1 MDETLIPVQI
11 GQRFFPQTPD
21 MGAIIQIISESK
33 KFVVCIGHHEAVAL
47 EEALQ
52 QQEAP
57 RPMTHQLMTSVML
70 GFDIKV
76 RKAVVTQVVQG
87 NFFGLLVLERKGS
100 DGILQEAH
108 IDCRPSDAFVLSARL
123 GFPLFV
129 TAEVLEDVPEIDV
142 SDIIDA
148 AEDDEMPDFP
158 GLGNDEEE

>member
-1 MDETLIPVQI
+1 MDDNLIPVQI

-21 MGAIIQIISESK
+21 MGAIIQIVSESK
-33 KFVVCIGHHEAVAL
+33 RFVVCIGHHEAIAL

-52 QQEAP
+52 QQDAP
-57 RPMTHQLMTSVML
+57 RPMTHQLLTSVML
-70 GFDIKV
+70 GFDIEV
-76 RKAVVTQVVQG
+76 RRAIVTQVVQG

-129 TAEVLEDVPEIDV
+129 TSEVLEEVPEIDV
-142 SDIIDA
+142 SDLIDA
-148 AEDDEMPDFP
+148 SGADDMPDFP
-158 GLGNDEEE
+158 GLEINEEE

>member
-1 MDETLIPVQI
+1 MDDNLIPVQI

-21 MGAIIQIISESK
+21 MGAIIQIVSESK
-33 KFVVCIGHHEAVAL
+33 RFVVCIGHHEAIAL

-52 QQEAP
+52 QQDAP
-57 RPMTHQLMTSVML
+57 RPMTHQLLTSVML
-70 GFDIKV
+70 GFDIEV
-76 RKAVVTQVVQG
+76 RRAIVTQVVQG

-129 TAEVLEDVPEIDV
+129 TSEVLEEVPEIDI
-142 SDIIDA
+142 SDLIDA
-148 AEDDEMPDFP
+148 SAADDMPDFP
-158 GLGNDEEE
+158 GLEINEEE

>member
-1 MDETLIPVQI
+1 MDDNLIPVQI

-21 MGAIIQIISESK
+21 MGAIIQIVSESK
-33 KFVVCIGHHEAVAL
+33 RFVVCIGHHEAIAL

-52 QQEAP
+52 QQDAP
-57 RPMTHQLMTSVML
+57 RPMTHQLLTSVML
-70 GFDIKV
+70 GFDIEV
-76 RKAVVTQVVQG
+76 RRAIVTQVVQG

-129 TAEVLEDVPEIDV
+129 TSEVLEEVPEIDI
-142 SDIIDA
+142 SYLIDA
-148 AEDDEMPDFP
+148 SAADDMPDFP
-158 GLGNDEEE
+158 GLEINEEE

>member
-1 MDETLIPVQI
+1 MDDNLIPVQI

-21 MGAIIQIISESK
+21 MGAIIQIVSESK
-33 KFVVCIGHHEAVAL
+33 RFVVCIGHHEAIAL

-52 QQEAP
+52 QQDAP
-57 RPMTHQLMTSVML
+57 RPMTHQLLTSVML
-70 GFDIKV
+70 GFDIEV
-76 RKAVVTQVVQG
+76 RRAIVTQVVQG

-129 TAEVLEDVPEIDV
+129 TSEVLEEVPEIDV
-142 SDIIDA
+142 SDLIDA
-148 AEDDEMPDFP
+148 SAADDMPDFP
-158 GLGNDEEE
+158 GLEINEEE